1 MRWFI
6 FLILVLAALW
16 YLRGVEEQP
25 PPAAEDSFIGGP
37 VKSLRKAEGFEKE
50 YLDATKAQQ
59 QKMEQQIE
67 QAASGPDS

>member
-16 YLRGVEEQP
+16 YLRGIEEKAP
-25 PPAAEDSFIGGP
+25 PKIEDSFIGGP
-37 VKSLRKAEGFEKE
+37 VKALRKAEGFEKE

-59 QKMEQQIE
+59 QKMEEQIE
-67 QAASGPDS
+67 KGSSAPDN